1 LIRSKLVTTFVCVE
15 ASTARFVKVSRSRE
29 QSNTNATQHQYE
41 LLDVLAFNFCSGEY
55 RLLVIDSVMA
65 LFRTDY
71 SGRGELAERQQ
82 ALGQFLKRL
91 AALAEEF
98 NVCVMMV
105 SLTSLG

>member
-1 LIRSKLVTTFVCVE
+1 M
-15 ASTARFVKVSRSRE
+15 
-29 QSNTNATQHQYE
+29 E
-41 LLDVLAFNFCSGEY
+41 LLDVLAFNFCTGEY
-55 RLLVIDSVMA
+55 RLLIIDSVIA

-98 NVCVMMV
+98 NVCVMLV
-105 SLTSLG
+105 SLKSTPRIAAG

>member
-1 LIRSKLVTTFVCVE
+1 LIQSKLVTTFVSVE
-15 ASTARFVKVSRSRE
+15 ASTARFVNVSCSR
-29 QSNTNATQHQYE
+29 QPNTNSTQHQYE
-41 LLDVLAFNFCSGEY
+41 LLDVLAFNFCSGDY

-105 SLTSLG
+105 SLTSIS

>member
-1 LIRSKLVTTFVCVE
+1 MTTFVSVE
-15 ASTARFVKVSRSRE
+15 ASTARFVNVSRSR
-29 QSNTNATQHQYE
+29 QPSTNSTQHQYE

-105 SLTSLG
+105 TLTSIG

>member
-1 LIRSKLVTTFVCVE
+1 
-15 ASTARFVKVSRSRE
+15 
-29 QSNTNATQHQYE
+29 
-41 LLDVLAFNFCSGEY
+41 
-55 RLLVIDSVMA
+55 MA

-98 NVCVMMV
+98 NVCVVMV
-105 SLTSLG
+105 SLTAIAPYDLD